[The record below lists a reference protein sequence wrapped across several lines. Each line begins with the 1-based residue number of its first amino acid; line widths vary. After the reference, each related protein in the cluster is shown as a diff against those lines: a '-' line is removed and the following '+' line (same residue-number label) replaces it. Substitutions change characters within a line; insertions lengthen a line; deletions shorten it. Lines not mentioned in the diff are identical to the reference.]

1 MSSKVLTELPVAQLT
16 GTKGLVVFFY
26 PKAGSTGCSL
36 QVAGFNRKLDEFKK
50 LGYNVVGISVDPV
63 KANEEFINEFHL
75 NFDLISDLD
84 HKLVDEFKVWGVR
97 DPDNNPHEGIIRS
110 SFVLDPTGKV
120 IIEHRG
126 VSDINP
132 VKDINDL
139 LNELSA

>member
-1 MSSKVLTELPVAQLT
+1 
-16 GTKGLVVFFY
+16 
-26 PKAGSTGCSL
+26 
-36 QVAGFNRKLDEFKK
+36 
-50 LGYNVVGISVDPV
+50 
-63 KANEEFINEFHL
+63 
-75 NFDLISDLD
+75 
-84 HKLVDEFKVWGVR
+84 VR
-97 DPDNNPHEGIIRS
+97 DLDNNPHEGIIRS